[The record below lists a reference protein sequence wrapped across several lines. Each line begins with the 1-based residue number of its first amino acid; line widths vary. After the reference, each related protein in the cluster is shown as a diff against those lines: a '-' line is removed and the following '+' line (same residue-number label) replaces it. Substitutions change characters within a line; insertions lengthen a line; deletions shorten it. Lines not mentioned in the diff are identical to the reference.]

1 MLLGY
6 LALIIGLIA
15 TLLCVMLATSPTLLI
30 VTALSTVISLPASAV
45 VGISWIAGAACI
57 LAYRQL
63 TLPKVQREKVLQNW
77 DKQDAKL
84 AVEIQ
89 NDKVTQLEAK
99 IQTLEIAL
107 QSALKKKKV

>member
-15 TLLCVMLATSPTLLI
+15 SVMCVVLATAPTSVV
-30 VTALSTVISLPASAV
+30 VTALSTVVSLPAGAV
-45 VGISWIAGAACI
+45 VATSWIAGAACI

-63 TLPKVQREKVLQNW
+63 TLPKAQERILQNW

-89 NDKVTQLEAK
+89 NDKVQQLEAK
-99 IQTLEIAL
+99 IQTLEAAL
-107 QSALKKKKV
+107 QSALKKKKA